1 MIRPECNQN
10 CSYCYIT
17 QHGKEL
23 YPLEKRV
30 DTETTLKHID
40 AFLKYIFDNKL
51 FVRRWWLFAGD
62 LFYDHLIYKIF
73 DLFYKYYAPV
83 ADELF
88 EQFHDIVEIVTPTNG
103 FFFQYEEHQKKIEE
117 YIKQLKIT
125 EFENEV
131 EYNKISNNEIK
142 RKIIL
147 DYYGEIDQW
156 N

>member
-1 MIRPECNQN
+1 MSNENRDKLVAGILYYKKAMKNSSDKE
-10 CSYCYIT
+10 YI
-17 QHGKEL
+17 E
-23 YPLEKRV
+23 RC
-30 DTETTLKHID
+30 
-40 AFLKYIFDNKL
+40 
-51 FVRRWWLFAGD
+51 
-62 LFYDHLIYKIF
+62 
-73 DLFYKYYAPV
+73 
-83 ADELF
+83 
-88 EQFHDIVEIVTPTNG
+88 
-103 FFFQYEEHQKKIEE
+103 QKKIEE